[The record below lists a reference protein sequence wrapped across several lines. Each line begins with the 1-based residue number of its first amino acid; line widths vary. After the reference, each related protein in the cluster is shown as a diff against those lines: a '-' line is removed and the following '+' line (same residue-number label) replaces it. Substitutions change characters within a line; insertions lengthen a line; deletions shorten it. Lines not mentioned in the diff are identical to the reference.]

1 MLKYRF
7 YCDDKENMISK
18 FKQMKEND
26 LPCGNNLFG
35 GNLYGEGI
43 HFRKIGNIVT
53 GFYLADNENESHRG
67 APIRVSFIGKFTEDN
82 DGVYFIVYVFPRI
95 PQILFFLLVMI
106 ELCALGKLV
115 GAFIALIV
123 AIVFGKGYS
132 YMIKG
137 TYDEFKKII

>member
-1 MLKYRF
+1 MLKYRV

-43 HFRKIGNIVT
+43 HFRKIGDIVT

-67 APIRVSFIGKFTEDN
+67 SPIRVSFIGKFTEDN
-82 DGVYFIVYVFPRI
+82 DGVYFNVYVFPRI

-106 ELCALGKLV
+106 ESCVLGKLV

-132 YMIKG
+132 DMIKG